1 MARWWVSHRCM
12 CRRWWYTW
20 TPDSST
26 RRSCWKMK
34 VRDKIMSHVCVCV
47 CVCVCLGFLSPHHW
61 TFAGF
66 SNGGMGYLFR
76 VCVFQ
81 APVLFLSLWNF
92 RGNRYDSNKLFR
104 ICVCVHFQLLLPCHC
119 QPLLFAVYLA
129 QEERLK
135 NVWYLES
142 WAVIW
147 FLFPVSYL
155 LSCFYTY
162 SFCSLCLVILH
173 FSRNLP
179 VFFIFRYWDRHF
191 WYGSWWAARRY
202 FLWQLTV

>member
-1 MARWWVSHRCM
+1 MGESPV
-12 CRRWWYTW
+12 
-20 TPDSST
+20 
-26 RRSCWKMK
+26 
-34 VRDKIMSHVCVCV
+34 HVQEVVIHMDPRQLNQALLLKNEGEGQNNVACL

-66 SNGGMGYLFR
+66 SNGGMGYLSR

-92 RGNRYDSNKLFR
+92 RGNHYDSNKLFR
-104 ICVCVHFQLLLPCHC
+104 ICVCVHFRLLLPCHC

-162 SFCSLCLVILH
+162 SFCSLWLVILH
-173 FSRNLP
+173 FSRKFTI
-179 VFFIFRYWDRHF
+179 FFHF
-191 WYGSWWAARRY
+191 QILR
-202 FLWQLTV
+202 